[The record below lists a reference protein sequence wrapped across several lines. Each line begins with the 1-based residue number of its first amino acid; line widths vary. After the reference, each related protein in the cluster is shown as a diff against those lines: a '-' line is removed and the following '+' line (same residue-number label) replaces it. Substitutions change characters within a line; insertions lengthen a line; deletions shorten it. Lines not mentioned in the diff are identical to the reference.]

1 MDERIDGGGTNF
13 EVLLGI
19 FVIIIAMFIYSFFI
33 GNITA
38 MMLRANTTVEGHRLA
53 LAQVERYLRR
63 RRVPEGLRML
73 VRTNMQNAFERG
85 DGKEDEILDKLPRS
99 LRASVL
105 RQINSRVLRRA
116 PLFFRCDRALVG
128 ALCSVLRR
136 AVFVSG
142 EVIAR
147 EGEVARE
154 MFFLESGRVLQER
167 EEEEEDEDHGRH
179 SMAEE
184 PEESRYDTAKEASSD
199 SFSNGSG
206 HGGSGHGG
214 RSLKNLGLSAIFSRS
229 LPSPS
234 HHQQRNAAA
243 DGENGLTT
251 GGSGILTA
259 QCSETDSKEFKGEL
273 HPHGR
278 SGGGT
283 VAR

>member
-1 MDERIDGGGTNF
+1 M
-13 EVLLGI
+13 
-19 FVIIIAMFIYSFFI
+19 
-33 GNITA
+33 
-38 MMLRANTTVEGHRLA
+38 
-53 LAQVERYLRR
+53 
-63 RRVPEGLRML
+63 PEGLRTL

-85 DGKEDEILDKLPRS
+85 DGKEDEILEKLPRS

-184 PEESRYDTAKEASSD
+184 PEESSASPVGNPAPGTATRSSAHALD
-199 SFSNGSG
+199 
-206 HGGSGHGG
+206 
-214 RSLKNLGLSAIFSRS
+214 A
-229 LPSPS
+229 
-234 HHQQRNAAA
+234 
-243 DGENGLTT
+243 
-251 GGSGILTA
+251 
-259 QCSETDSKEFKGEL
+259 
-273 HPHGR
+273 
-278 SGGGT
+278 
-283 VAR
+283 